1 MASNLRV
8 DQITA
13 STTGSVSIGTATFTG
28 GLSGDITGLNV
39 TGVITATT
47 LNQNVTGV
55 VTATGGFVVGTGATI
70 SGSTNTITASTNG
83 SERLRITSD
92 GTILAGGQTASY
104 DGGFVNLELRTDSNT
119 VGGSMSLVN
128 HQAAQAGAT
137 CEIDCYQ
144 NYRAAGKI
152 VFGRENSNNWQ
163 SSAAGAA
170 SFLAFYTNSAGTNAE
185 RLRVTSGGNVGIGT
199 DNPTEKLGVA
209 GNIALRGSD
218 QYVYLSNVGTGNAGM
233 YVRGR
238 VATSEVRS
246 HSTGIFT
253 WEVTGNEKMRLT
265 GSSGDLQLANG
276 NLVFSTS
283 GTGIDFSAT
292 SDASGMTSELLDDYE
307 EGTFAP
313 NFGAPSGSAGSAAY
327 TSDGKY
333 VKIGKLVI
341 AFGEIYIT
349 NKGSWS
355 GTVTFGNLP
364 FTAESGRQNLGSC
377 WFTNVSV
384 PTQTFYQ
391 SRVGP
396 SESHATMPKISN
408 NGGDAYMQ
416 ISDITTNS
424 SIRFTVSYTTS

>member
-8 DQITA
+8 DNIQP
-13 STTGSVSIGTATFTG
+13 STGMGIGIGTANGSVT
-28 GLSGDITGLNV
+28 ITGDLSV
-39 TGVITATT
+39 DTSKGLT
-47 LNQNVTGV
+47 
-55 VTATGGFVVGTGATI
+55 VGTGATI
-70 SGSTNTITASTNG
+70 SGGTNYITASTNG
-83 SERLRITSD
+83 SERVRIDAD
-92 GTILAGGQTASY
+92 GN
-104 DGGFVNLELRTDSNT
+104 FN
-119 VGGSMSLVN
+119 LVN
-128 HQAAQAGAT
+128 TAGIMTAFKYETPALINNHFKSQSTTAGA
-137 CEIDCYQ
+137 YVRM
-144 NYRAAGKI
+144 YA
-152 VFGRENSNNWQ
+152 
-163 SSAAGAA
+163 
-170 SFLAFYTNSAGTNAE
+170 SAGTGQWDIYGNGANLRFSDNA
-185 RLRVTSGGNVGIGT
+185 SS
-199 DNPTEKLGVA
+199 
-209 GNIALRGSD
+209 GNIQMDRP
-218 QYVYLSNVGTGNAGM
+218 LSMNSQNIIM
-233 YVRGR
+233 
-238 VATSEVRS
+238 
-246 HSTGIFT
+246 
-253 WEVTGNEKMRLT
+253 
-265 GSSGDLQLANG
+265 SSGY
-276 NLVFSTS
+276 
-283 GTGIDFSAT
+283 GIDFSAT

-307 EGTFAP
+307 EGTFTP